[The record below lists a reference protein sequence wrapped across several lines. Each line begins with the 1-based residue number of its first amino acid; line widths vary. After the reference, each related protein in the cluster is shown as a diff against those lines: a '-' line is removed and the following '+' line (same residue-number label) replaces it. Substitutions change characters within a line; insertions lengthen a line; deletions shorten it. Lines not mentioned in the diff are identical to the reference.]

1 MARLL
6 VVDDD
11 SAGLEIRRLMLER
24 RVHQVTTASNPEDA
38 RSAFRAD
45 PPDTVLLDLRL
56 PEPEDGLALIRDF
69 RAADRAVRIVILAGC
84 SSDLEGR
91 AEEGMVDEILRKP
104 VRSELVLRAV
114 TKPGGAGSR
123 AG

>member
-11 SAGLEIRRLMLER
+11 PAGLEIRRLMLER
-24 RVHQVTTASNPEDA
+24 RGHQVATARNPEDA
-38 RSAFRAD
+38 RSAFRETT
-45 PPDTVLLDLRL
+45 PETVLLDLRL
-56 PEPEDGLALIRDF
+56 PEAEDGLALIRDF

-91 AEEGMVDEILRKP
+91 EEEAMVDEILPKP
-104 VRSELVLRAV
+104 ARSELVLRAV
-114 TKPGGAGSR
+114 TRKTAG
-123 AG
+123 